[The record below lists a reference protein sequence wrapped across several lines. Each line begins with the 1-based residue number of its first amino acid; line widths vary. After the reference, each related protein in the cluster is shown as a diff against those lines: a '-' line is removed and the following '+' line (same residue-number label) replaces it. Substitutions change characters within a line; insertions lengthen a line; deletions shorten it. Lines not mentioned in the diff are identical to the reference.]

1 MKADYYPKHQR
12 YGCSV
17 TDRQHILWS
26 ILRRFVHAFSF
37 AFFYFFLHTTFRFIL
52 LLHVLQGFVPFYSFD
67 FDSESKR
74 Y

>member
-1 MKADYYPKHQR
+1 MTADYHPKHQR

-37 AFFYFFLHTTFRFIL
+37 AFFLVLHTTFRFIL
-52 LLHVLQGFVPFYSFD
+52 LLHMLQRFVPFYSFD
-67 FDSESKR
+67 FDSVSKR